1 MPELSTKPYLIRALH
16 EWCTDSGHTPYLAVK
31 VDHTTSV
38 PHEFVRNGEIV
49 LNLSVLA
56 TNRLKIDNELITFQ
70 ARFAGVARELLV
82 PIDNVL
88 SIYARETGQGMT
100 FEAEEIND
108 GDDVDLEDPHTATTS
123 TAPNATA
130 ATALKKTTLKPSLS
144 VVENDA
150 KIHDEQPVLST
161 ETPPRPPGGSR
172 PTLTRIK

>member
-56 TNRLKIDNELITFQ
+56 TNRLKIDNELISFQ

-88 SIYARETGQGMT
+88 SIYARETGQGMK
-100 FEAEEIND
+100 FEAQDMSDDNVALED
-108 GDDVDLEDPHTATTS
+108 GDVQ
-123 TAPNATA
+123 APAQTA
-130 ATALKKTTLKPSLS
+130 ATVLKPTFS

-150 KIHDEQPVLST
+150 KNNEAALASGTDIS
-161 ETPPRPPGGSR
+161 PPPPKGGK